1 MIPRFPRFLAL
12 ITIVLCSVLATES
25 TRAADPGTRGTSG
38 WTQTEYGAVRVV
50 SANTALDGDGEV
62 LIGVQMRLTTG
73 WKTYWRSPGET
84 GVPTQ
89 FDWKGST
96 NLKSATVE
104 WPAPSRFSD
113 FEMETYGYEREV
125 IFPVRIKAERS
136 GEPVDLR
143 LALTYGVCK
152 DICIPMDL
160 NLALHVSAGSDPVKT
175 RYARDIAKFSKRV
188 PGTNGTSGLTID
200 RVVVEQGYVLSQVE
214 IYARS
219 ETRFSWPD
227 AVVELPAGYRM
238 GIPTVNMSN
247 DRLQVNLRMPLWA
260 GIDPDPLEGST
271 VTVTLW
277 DEDGRSVEHTLE
289 IERRASSVES
299 RLE

>member
-1 MIPRFPRFLAL
+1 MASAILGSA
-12 ITIVLCSVLATES
+12 IVASSVI
-25 TRAADPGTRGTSG
+25 AADRNNGGTSG
-38 WTQTEYGAVRVV
+38 WTQTEYGAVRIVP
-50 SANTALDGDGEV
+50 AHTGLDAIGEAR
-62 LIGVQMRLTTG
+62 IGVQMRLATG

-89 FDWKGST
+89 FDWTGSG

-104 WPAPSRFSD
+104 WPAPNRFSD
-113 FEMETYGYEREV
+113 FEMETYGYEKEV
-125 IFPVRIKAERS
+125 IFPVRVKAGRP
-136 GEPVDLR
+136 GEPVDLQ

-160 NLALHVSAGSDPVKT
+160 NLALHVSADPDPKKT
-175 RYARDIAKFSKRV
+175 RYARDIVKFEKRV
-188 PGTNGTSGLTID
+188 PGMNGTSGLTID

-219 ETRFSWPD
+219 DTRFSWPD
-227 AVVELPAGYRM
+227 AAVEMPAGYRM
-238 GIPTVNMSN
+238 GIPTVNMST
-247 DRLQVNLRMPLWA
+247 DRKRVNLRMPLWS
-260 GIDPDPLEGST
+260 GVDPEPLEGYT

-299 RLE
+299 RLD